1 MNEVQ
6 PAKVG
11 ENAITICHNILRINS
26 GSLFLS
32 FFLYFSSPPLYLAG
46 KALHILYG
54 FITITIIGGDKIYR
68 CSPSSQKGLFY
79 MSSLLCTFSSPPVQ
93 TLPASTCANIYFIS
107 FTYLFAYTLSGCHP
121 QPRKGPNLRPNDVV
135 VVSSSFFFCCRTKK
149 RTIY

>member
-26 GSLFLS
+26 GSLSLS
-32 FFLYFSSPPLYLAG
+32 FFPFFLLTPSSYPSG

-68 CSPSSQKGLFY
+68 RSPSSQKGHFF
-79 MSSLLCTFSSPPVQ
+79 MSGLLCTFSPALQ
-93 TLPASTCANIYFIS
+93 TLPTSTCANIYFIL
-107 FTYLFAYTLSGCHP
+107 FTYLFAYALSGCQEGTKP
-121 QPRKGPNLRPNDVV
+121 QAQ
-135 VVSSSFFFCCRTKK
+135 
-149 RTIY
+149 